1 MVAKI
6 TVPASIKRALNYNEQ
21 KAREGLAKCIYAH
34 NFLQDA
40 DCLNFYAKL
49 LRFEKLISLNKRAST
64 NTVHISL
71 NFAAHENLN
80 KEKLGEIARV
90 YMEKIGFNKQPYL
103 VYEHYD
109 AAHPHVHIVTTT
121 IQKNGKRI
129 SIHNLGKNESSLARK
144 EIEIE
149 FGLVKAE
156 EQRRNQTEKI
166 VPIDVQKIIY
176 GKSPTKRAISNVL
189 NAVLSKYK
197 YATLAELNAVLKL
210 YNMVADKGAPGSKI
224 EQNHGLVYRVLD
236 ANGDKTGVPIKA
248 SSISGR
254 PTLRYLEKKF
264 AENETLK
271 QPFKKSVSS
280 SIDWVL
286 LAQHKS
292 LASFQKALEKE
303 KITLVTRQNAQGII
317 YGLTYIDHSSKTVF
331 NGSDIGKQ
339 YSAKAI
345 LEKCSKAP
353 QIENQIADQI
363 NTDYKTKLTLLNYD
377 QKTTELNPSRL
388 LETVITPIEQ
398 YGQLPYRLK
407 GRKKK
412 KRKSQ

>member
-1 MVAKI
+1 MPPI
-6 TVPASIKRALNYNEQ
+6 PT
-21 KAREGLAKCIYAH
+21 
-34 NFLQDA
+34 FT
-40 DCLNFYAKL
+40 
-49 LRFEKLISLNKRAST
+49 SLP
-64 NTVHISL
+64 
-71 NFAAHENLN
+71 
-80 KEKLGEIARV
+80 
-90 YMEKIGFNKQPYL
+90 QPF
-103 VYEHYD
+103 
-109 AAHPHVHIVTTT
+109 
-121 IQKNGKRI
+121 QKNGKRI
-129 SIHNLGKNESSLARK
+129 SIHNLGRNKSSLARK

-149 FGLVKAE
+149 FGLEKAE
-156 EQRRNQTEKI
+156 EQSRNQTEKI

-176 GKSPTKRAISNVL
+176 GKSPTQKAISNIL
-189 NAVLSKYK
+189 NAVISEYK
-197 YATLAELNAVLKL
+197 FASLAELNAVLKL
-210 YNMVADKGAPGSKI
+210 YNMVADKGAPGSKT
-224 EQNHGLVYRVLD
+224 EQHHGIVYRVLD
-236 ANGDKTGVPIKA
+236 ANGNKTGVPIKA

-254 PTLRYLEKKF
+254 PTLPYLAKKF

-303 KITLVTRQNAQGII
+303 KITLVIRQNAEGII

-398 YGQLPYRLK
+398 YGQLPYHLK

>member
-1 MVAKI
+1 MVVRI

-80 KEKLGEIARV
+80 KEKLVEIARV

-109 AAHPHVHIVTTT
+109 AAHPHVHIVTTS
-121 IQKNGKRI
+121 IQKNSKRI

-286 LAQHKS
+286 LARHKS

-345 LEKCSKAP
+345 LEKCSKAL
-353 QIENQIADQI
+353 QIENQVADEI
-363 NTDYKTKLTLLNYD
+363 NTDYKTKLTLLNHD
-377 QKTTELNPSRL
+377 QKTTELNPSPL

-398 YGQLPYRLK
+398 YGQLPYQLK